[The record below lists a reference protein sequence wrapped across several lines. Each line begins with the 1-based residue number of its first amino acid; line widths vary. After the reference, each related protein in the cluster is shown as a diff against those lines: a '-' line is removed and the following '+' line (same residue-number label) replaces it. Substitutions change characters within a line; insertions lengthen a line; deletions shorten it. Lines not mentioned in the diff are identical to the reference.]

1 MFTRVAMGLR
11 NASGHFQ
18 QRLVYEVLMGLIWL
32 ICELYI
38 DDLIVHAKTKED
50 FLRNLRNILE
60 RFSNKGLLMNPAK
73 CYLGMET
80 AEFVGKQI
88 DNEGISFSAKKL
100 SGVELFPLPK
110 SANDVKKFIGLVN
123 YFNRHTA

>member
-1 MFTRVAMGLR
+1 
-11 NASGHFQ
+11 
-18 QRLVYEVLMGLIWL
+18 
-32 ICELYI
+32 
-38 DDLIVHAKTKED
+38 
-50 FLRNLRNILE
+50 
-60 RFSNKGLLMNPAK
+60 
-73 CYLGMET
+73 MET

-123 YFNRHTA
+123 YFRDHIPHTTEIVAPLLALTPDYDKRKHRRLQWRELDDNRVERMTGEILEHMA